1 MVGGEPAVNSAWP
14 IALTVFK
21 ENQWAQQDYARSSH
35 HSDVLIC
42 KMLSFLNFV
51 FVFLNLKKS
60 NLSVLKGP
68 WKPLGFRKREITPH
82 ESLGFPNMEN
92 LQAADTSSRSPIWK
106 NTSVLSELE
115 GTPGALTPP
124 DYTVDS
130 GQCGRAWAL
139 THSLTP
145 HPAVVCSG

>member
-21 ENQWAQQDYARSSH
+21 ENQWAQRDYARSSH

-92 LQAADTSSRSPIWK
+92 LQAANRHKQQKPHLEEHLSP
-106 NTSVLSELE
+106 E
-115 GTPGALTPP
+115 
-124 DYTVDS
+124 
-130 GQCGRAWAL
+130 
-139 THSLTP
+139 
-145 HPAVVCSG
+145 